1 MHLRCVFVIVSE
13 NVKKRTYCLNLKK
26 SQHKNNLNQF
36 LMVVWILWQKIY
48 ESNFDLFVVFHLIYF
63 QKVKNIIQWKR
74 GNSLNFDRI
83 SVMRHDLDELKENER
98 ELDVLIETLKEIS
111 KKDIDNNKFAYVT
124 CTDLHNIDMYAD
136 QMIMVVKAPP
146 DSQLGLL
153 DTEGD
158 PPPFYLKSEKDEIDI
173 FFCPDSTNTGGLHPA
188 VAPQD
193 STDSEDESS
202 VRKHRKSLTASANK
216 RRSLGSAQRNLNKE
230 FDRMAPKDR
239 KSKSKLFSEF
249 NATVCQESSVDSVD
263 VEDLVSAHTS
273 SNNKDLMIN
282 DQTSSNSLEPA
293 FNIQKD
299 VKLPFFSPQKTQS
312 NATESATTWTDMPT
326 VSELLP
332 TSFSFTNDDPS
343 SGFYSIE
350 PEVEYD
356 YLLAE
361 TEGIMDLFD
370 FTM

>member
-1 MHLRCVFVIVSE
+1 MFVCYC
-13 NVKKRTYCLNLKK
+13 KKNY
-26 SQHKNNLNQF
+26 Q
-36 LMVVWILWQKIY
+36 
-48 ESNFDLFVVFHLIYF
+48 SNFDLSGFSFIYF

-83 SVMRHDLDELKENER
+83 SMMRHDLDELKENER

-111 KKDIDNNKFAYVT
+111 KKDVENNKFAYVT
-124 CTDLHNIDMYAD
+124 CPDLHNINMYAD

-153 DTEGD
+153 DSEGD
-158 PPPFYLKSEKDEIDI
+158 QPPFYLKSDKDEIDI
-173 FFCPDSTNTGGLHPA
+173 FFCPDSTNSGGLHPA
-188 VAPQD
+188 VTSHD
-193 STDSEDESS
+193 STDSDDETR
-202 VRKHRKSLTASANK
+202 VRKHRKSLTTSANK
-216 RRSLGSAQRNLNKE
+216 RRNMGSAQRNLSKAFE
-230 FDRMAPKDR
+230 EMAPKDR
-239 KSKSKLFSEF
+239 KSRSKLFSEF
-249 NATVCQESSVDSVD
+249 NATVCQESSIDSIDDED
-263 VEDLVSAHTS
+263 VVSAHTS

-282 DQTSSNSLEPA
+282 DQTSNLEPA

-312 NATESATTWTDMPT
+312 NATVSGTSWSDMPT
-326 VSELLP
+326 VSGLSP
-332 TSFSFTNDDPS
+332 NSFSFTNDDPI
-343 SGFYSIE
+343 SGFYPIE